1 MLEIIRDFFQKARSQ
16 SSVKAERTSASL
28 ARTPPPPPLW
38 SSLEFFS
45 EPKHGK
51 SSFLWALSYMAR
63 NLSLFWPKYACWP
76 EDAVMDA
83 YFRAILGALEQRQL
97 PGETTVAKRL
107 GLSLRGMARWGDRR
121 LFVEDDRDPVFG
133 IPEDAATS
141 SREVNWDVPICW
153 LLSLPDIGPEKAQV
167 VDLQLDNLIR
177 ARMRSARSFEA
188 QPLRLVVA
196 LTKADRISGLPSDL
210 RDYLKA
216 DPLAKIVEAQSAF
229 INDKEK
235 PPRPALHFDERSVHL
250 YLETLGGIHQRI
262 ATWFANTLPGSLLA
276 HRADAHHITLR
287 FCLIS
292 ATGSDL
298 RSNEHLAIPWR
309 PRRVLDPL
317 FWALELG
324 CR

>member
-1 MLEIIRDFFQKARSQ
+1 MWKI
-16 SSVKAERTSASL
+16 VKKL
-28 ARTPPPPPLW
+28 LGIQDPPPLPPDKAPPVAPEIPPLW
-38 SSLEFFS
+38 SSLELLS
-45 EPKHGK
+45 MQKHGK
-51 SSFLWALSYMAR
+51 TSFLWALSHMAR

-76 EDAVMDA
+76 QEAMDA
-83 YFRAILGALEQRQL
+83 SFCAMLGALDRREL
-97 PGETTVAKRL
+97 PGETSTANRL
-107 GLSLRGMARWGDRR
+107 GVSLRGMDRWGDRR

-133 IPEDAATS
+133 ITEGTTTN
-141 SREVNWDVPICW
+141 SREINWGVPICW
-153 LLSLPDIGPEKAQV
+153 LLSLPDLGTEEAQV
-167 VDLQLDNLIR
+167 VDLKLDSLIR
-177 ARMRSARSFEA
+177 ARLRSARSFEA
-188 QPLRLVVA
+188 QPLRLVIA
-196 LTKADRISGLPSDL
+196 LTKADRIPNLPTEL

-229 INDKEK
+229 SGEDGE
-235 PPRPALHFDERSVHL
+235 PARPALHFDERSVRL
-250 YLETLGGIHQRI
+250 YLETLAGIHQEVAAWL
-262 ATWFANTLPGSLLA
+262 ATTLPGSLLT

-298 RSNEHLAIPWR
+298 RSNGHLAIPWR

>member
-1 MLEIIRDFFQKARSQ
+1 MWKL
-16 SSVKAERTSASL
+16 VKTFLGIEDPK
-28 ARTPPPPPLW
+28 PPPPPPPPPPRSPEPTPLW
-38 SSLEFFS
+38 SSLELVS
-45 EPKHGK
+45 ESKHGK
-51 SSFLWALSYMAR
+51 TSFLWALSYMAR

-76 EDAVMDA
+76 QDAAMDA
-83 YFRAILGALEQRQL
+83 SFRSMLGAFEQREI
-97 PGETTVAKRL
+97 PGETMALTRL

-133 IPEDAATS
+133 VPEGTATS
-141 SREVNWDVPICW
+141 SREVNWGVPICW
-153 LLSLPDIGPEKAQV
+153 LLSLPDLGPEMAQV

-188 QPLRLVVA
+188 QPLRLVIA
-196 LTKADRISGLPSDL
+196 LTKADRIPGLPPDL
-210 RDYLKA
+210 RAYLKV

-229 INDKEK
+229 SGGEGQ
-235 PPRPALHFDERSVHL
+235 PARPALLFDERSVL
-250 YLETLGGIHQRI
+250 AYLEILGGVHQKLAAWL
-262 ATWFANTLPGSLLA
+262 ATTLPGSLLA
-276 HRADAHHITLR
+276 HRADAHHIDLR
-287 FCLIS
+287 FCLTS

-298 RSNEHLAIPWR
+298 RSNGHLAIPWR